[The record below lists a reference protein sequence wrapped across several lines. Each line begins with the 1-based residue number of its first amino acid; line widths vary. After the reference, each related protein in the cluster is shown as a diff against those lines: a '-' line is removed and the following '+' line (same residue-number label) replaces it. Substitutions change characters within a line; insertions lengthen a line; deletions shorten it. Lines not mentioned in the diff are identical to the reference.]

1 MPVAAAI
8 AALPEAQRAIAEPL
22 AALLLGVGG
31 VVAAIKWNSPSFQEV
46 RSGLFFATFQ
56 FPVKKG
62 QPTGV
67 GLRLVLHRD
76 AKKPVPGGRAPASPP
91 IAATLGEL
99 LGADRALIPLADAA
113 DFAAKEQEIA
123 AYVRAWLGV
132 SA

>member
-22 AALLLGVGG
+22 AALLLAVGPAG
-31 VVAAIKWNSPSFQEV
+31 SVVAAIKWNSPSFQEV

-76 AKKPVPGGRAPASPP
+76 AKKLASPSASPP
-91 IAATLGEL
+91 IAPALGEL

-113 DFAAKEQEIA
+113 DFAAKRDAIA
-123 AYVRAWLGV
+123 GYVRAWLGLD
-132 SA
+132 A

>member
-76 AKKPVPGGRAPASPP
+76 AKKRGSSPASPP

>member
-22 AALLLGVGG
+22 AALLLGVGC
-31 VVAAIKWNSPSFQEV
+31 VVAAIKCNSPSIQEV
-46 RSGLFFATFQ
+46 RNRLYSATLHISI
-56 FPVKKG
+56 KKG

-76 AKKPVPGGRAPASPP
+76 AKKLAFTTASPP

-123 AYVRAWLGV
+123 AYVRAWLGL

>member
-76 AKKPVPGGRAPASPP
+76 AKKLAFTTASPP

-123 AYVRAWLGV
+123 AYVRAWLGL